1 MAPVKTFFPLVEK
14 HNDACKNFFP
24 TIANIFAICEN
35 INTFDKKNLKFYVRL
50 KKYSIILRDLL
61 NSGGK

>member
-24 TIANIFAICEN
+24 TSANIFAICEN

-50 KKYSIILRDLL
+50 KK
-61 NSGGK
+61 